1 MKKLLIMGT
10 FLIFM
15 IAQAQSGITVTG
27 SGTAYGEP
35 DIAIIE
41 LGVNIANEDISTAT
55 DEANNSINQIMDV
68 LSQNGIDSKDIR
80 TSYFNIW
87 TEEPYDGQPTRKYRV
102 NNVLSITV
110 RDVSKVGEVLS
121 QALDAGANM
130 VNSIQYAIAETDALA
145 AQARELAMQNARAK
159 AEQLA
164 SLSGVSLGVVE
175 MISDSVSGPSY
186 PEPMYEARAVSG
198 GTPVSGGQLA
208 VSATVQVRYT
218 IVNE

>member
-1 MKKLLIMGT
+1 MM
-10 FLIFM
+10 
-15 IAQAQSGITVTG
+15 AQAQSGITVTG

-55 DEANNSINQIMDV
+55 DEANNSIKQIMDV
-68 LSQNGIDSKDIR
+68 LRQNGIDSKDIR

-87 TEEPYDGQPTRKYRV
+87 TEEPYDGQPLRQYRV
-102 NNVLSITV
+102 NNILRITV
-110 RDVSKVGEVLS
+110 RDVSKVGDVLS

-130 VNSIQYAIAETDALA
+130 VNSIQYAIAETNALA

-164 SLSGVSLGVVE
+164 SLSGVSLGAVE
-175 MISDSVSGPSY
+175 MITDTVAGPNYPEALYEMQVSGSSPSVS
-186 PEPMYEARAVSG
+186 A
-198 GTPVSGGQLA
+198 GQLA
-208 VSATVQVRYT
+208 ISALIQVRYT